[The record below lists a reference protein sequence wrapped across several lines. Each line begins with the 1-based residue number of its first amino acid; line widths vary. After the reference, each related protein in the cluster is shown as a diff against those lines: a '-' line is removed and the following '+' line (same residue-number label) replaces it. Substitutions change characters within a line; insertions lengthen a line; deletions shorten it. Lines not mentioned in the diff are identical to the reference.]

1 MDNTTRKYK
10 VQKIV
15 EGATWV
21 YVGNAY
27 LNKNGTL
34 SIQLD
39 KNATL
44 SGGDKLYVKPA
55 REKTEAEAPPAG

>member
-1 MDNTTRKYK
+1 MENTTRKYK
-10 VQKIV
+10 VQRIV
-15 EGATWV
+15 EGQAWP

-44 SGGDKLYVKPA
+44 SGGDKLYIKPA
-55 REKTEAEAPPAG
+55 REKPEAASPAAE